1 MSHYTVLPSH
11 RFPSLL
17 PEPSLARM
25 TPFSLSPAMSPS
37 SCCPPLVQKVQCML
51 LSRHDSDSR
60 RDETAQ
66 DKTRQEKK
74 TAENTEEPFCCPW
87 ASPKSNPANA
97 NAQRSTLRARSLVSA
112 RAPIAARTSSCHL
125 VFPSP
130 AGAASV
136 RVVSSIRLAACLFA
150 VPEGEIGRR
159 LASIKKDKEN
169 KTDASVG
176 LQEFNMGLP
185 LIAAQSAI
193 HGHDLGHRDYA
204 ILGAGR
210 RAAKSRACK
219 HNGSG
224 ATTPPPFVVGW
235 SVRLHHWFKMVLVC
249 MIVLARGRMVGGIKR
264 TDTAEAARRRFQS
277 RESCT

>member
-1 MSHYTVLPSH
+1 
-11 RFPSLL
+11 
-17 PEPSLARM
+17 
-25 TPFSLSPAMSPS
+25 
-37 SCCPPLVQKVQCML
+37 ML

-60 RDETAQ
+60 RDETTQ
-66 DKTRQEKK
+66 DKTRQEEKDGRK
-74 TAENTEEPFCCPW
+74 HRGTVLLPLGQPKIQPGECECAEIYSSGPLPRLC
-87 ASPKSNPANA
+87 
-97 NAQRSTLRARSLVSA
+97 A

-159 LASIKKDKEN
+159 LASINKDKEN

-224 ATTPPPFVVGW
+224 ATTPPPPPFVVGW
-235 SVRLHHWFKMVLVC
+235 SVKLHHWFKMVLVC
-249 MIVLARGRMVGGIKR
+249 MIVLARGRMVGGIKP